1 MLLRQHLYVRSFIFQ
16 GYVKAWWEEGNILNL
31 VLLKYF
37 GKGLKGDWI
46 REVEVVK
53 GLSCTEEPHTHLLH
67 YRWHAKGKML
77 IWSLCILLYAV
88 TS

>member
-1 MLLRQHLYVRSFIFQ
+1 MCSFILQ

-53 GLSCTEEPHTHLLH
+53 HLSCAEAPHTQLLH

-77 IWSLCILLYAV
+77 I
-88 TS
+88 